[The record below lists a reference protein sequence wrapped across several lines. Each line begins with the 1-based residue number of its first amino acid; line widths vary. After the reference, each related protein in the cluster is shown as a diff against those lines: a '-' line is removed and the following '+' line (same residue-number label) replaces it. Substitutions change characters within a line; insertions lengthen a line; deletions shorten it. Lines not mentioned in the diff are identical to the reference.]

1 MVSDP
6 IFYALV
12 LLGLL
17 WLCVMLYYAWPSDC
31 PAGEQRTSKALKRLS
46 RSPYWVWVAIEP
58 VTKLLL
64 TIDVGI

>member
-1 MVSDP
+1 
-6 IFYALV
+6 
-12 LLGLL
+12 L

-64 TIDVGI
+64 TIDVGIER